1 MYAFIKFV
9 ECCHLLCTGVSLH
22 RRIDTLEL
30 SVLVGIAPA
39 FDEYHA
45 HGVLGTIA
53 SVELSVHVD
62 NVHDV
67 VVGVEIAKELGIL
80 RVEASIVPVRVVTT
94 DDDCGLSVVLHV
106 VEGVDYYLSLQ
117 TGDVVSSIIEAA
129 HGGCSEW
136 WVGEHGIYL
145 LGCKG
150 QQTVL

>member
-80 RVEASIVPVRVVTT
+80 RVEASVAPVRVVAS
-94 DDDCGLSVVLHV
+94 DDDCGTSVVLHV
-106 VEGVDYYLSLQ
+106 VEGVDNNLSLQ
-117 TGDVVSSIIEAA
+117 TGDVVSTTVEAA
-129 HGGCSEW
+129 LCGSTEW
-136 WVGEHGIYL
+136 WVSEHGINHL
-145 LGCKG
+145 WCKG
-150 QQTVL
+150 L